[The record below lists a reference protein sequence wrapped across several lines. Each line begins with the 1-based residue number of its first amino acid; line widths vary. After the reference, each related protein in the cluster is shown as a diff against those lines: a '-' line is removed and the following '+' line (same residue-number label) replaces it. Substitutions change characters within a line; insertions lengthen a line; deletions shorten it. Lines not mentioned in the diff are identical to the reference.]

1 MRPNVGRALAMPL
14 IFILAVAMAVTIF
27 VLVTA
32 KGPMLAIAF
41 GAFVG
46 MLIYAFTSSGAAILC
61 LILAAY
67 FEALYKGAA
76 PSLFTLVVKDLFLV
90 IAILR
95 LLFVSQR
102 QRDFRWIGQPF
113 TTSAAVFFI
122 YCMALMFAP
131 STRSILLALAG
142 FRTWV
147 LWMPMYFPAYA
158 YLTDK
163 NTIIRFLTLLL
174 LLQLPVQVYGIIQG
188 NIGYEHTKIIPGFY
202 DITKWYKV
210 DVDLTGRP
218 EGEEGAGGGI
228 DAGFKPI
235 MNVRACSITISPG
248 TFGSMSAL
256 TILLALGMLA
266 YTSSPQL
273 RLWSLITALASAG
286 GLLASGSR
294 TPMVGLMAGIL
305 VMLAMS
311 RHRLALVAGMLIIG
325 IGAGVF
331 LKDVSGGGAVRLR
344 KTLTVQGAIDRSMY
358 PMMKGLSEGLVHPF
372 GNGIATGTGMGRVFY
387 SAGLQMGEGASFIE
401 NEFARALVELGLVGG
416 AIWLTMLLTAMWRC
430 FCAVRALGN
439 RPEASLCAALL
450 GVLVA
455 IFVQLAVGSAL
466 YPAQPGMYFWLFTA
480 AIIRLGEHAAT
491 EKPGEATPIRPR
503 PQRMRRYGFIMVP
516 ESEFPKA
523 PGRLAPTPAPEVAEK
538 TPPETA

>member
-1 MRPNVGRALAMPL
+1 MPV
-14 IFILAVAMAVTIF
+14 IFVLAVAMAVTIF
-27 VLVTA
+27 VLITA

-41 GAFVG
+41 GAFVA
-46 MLIYAFTSSGAAILC
+46 MLIYAFTSAGAAILC

-76 PSLFTLVVKDLFLV
+76 PSLFTMVVKDLFLI
-90 IAILR
+90 IAVLR
-95 LLFVSQR
+95 LLFISQR
-102 QRDFRWIGQPF
+102 QRDFRWIAQPF

-122 YCMALMFAP
+122 YCIALMFAP

-163 NTIIRFLTLLL
+163 KTIIRFLTLLL
-174 LLQLPVQVYGIIQG
+174 ILQLPVQIYGIVQG
-188 NIGYEHTKIIPGFY
+188 NIGYEHTKVIPGFY
-202 DITKWYKV
+202 EITKWYKV
-210 DVDLTGRP
+210 DVDLTDRP
-218 EGEEGAGGGI
+218 EDAEAGSAGI
-228 DAGFKPI
+228 DDSFKPI

-248 TFGSMSAL
+248 TFGSMAAL
-256 TILLALGMLA
+256 TILLSLGLLA
-266 YTSSPQL
+266 YTSSPKL

-294 TPMVGLMAGIL
+294 TPMVGLLAGIL

-311 RHRLALVAGMLIIG
+311 RHRFALVAGMVVIG
-325 IGAGVF
+325 LGAAIF
-331 LKDVSGGGAVRLR
+331 LKDVSGGGAVRLQ
-344 KTLTVQGAIDRSMY
+344 KTLTVQGAIERSMY

-372 GNGIATGTGMGRVFY
+372 GNGIATGTGMGRMFY
-387 SAGLQMGEGASFIE
+387 SAGLKMGEGASFIE
-401 NEFARALVELGLVGG
+401 NEFARSLVELGLVGS

-430 FCAVRALGN
+430 FCAVRAMGN

-455 IFVQLAVGSAL
+455 IFVQLGVGSAL

-480 AIIRLGEHAAT
+480 VIIRLGEHAAA
-491 EKPGEATPIRPR
+491 ERPSEAATVRRRPE
-503 PQRMRRYGFIMVP
+503 RMRRYGFIMVP
-516 ESEFPKA
+516 ESQFPQQGRPA
-523 PGRLAPTPAPEVAEK
+523 PRPEPEVAEK
-538 TPPETA
+538 DTA